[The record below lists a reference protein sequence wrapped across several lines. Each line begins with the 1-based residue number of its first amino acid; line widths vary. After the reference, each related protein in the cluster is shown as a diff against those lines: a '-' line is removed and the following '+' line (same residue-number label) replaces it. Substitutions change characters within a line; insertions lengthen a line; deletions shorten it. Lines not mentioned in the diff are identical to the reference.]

1 MERLGGN
8 MSVSLL
14 EVLENAGYDI
24 KNNVEDAK
32 WLMSQS
38 NEWEELHETAQDL
51 VDEYEDYE
59 DFIYEQEESGNFDN
73 PSFEEWRDEH

>member
-1 MERLGGN
+1 

>member
-1 MERLGGN
+1 

-38 NEWEELHETAQDL
+38 NEWEELHETAEDL

>member
-1 MERLGGN
+1 
-8 MSVSLL
+8 MSVSLS

-38 NEWEELHETAQDL
+38 NEWEELYENAEDL

-59 DFIYEQEESGNFDN
+59 DFIYEQEELGNSDN

>member
-1 MERLGGN
+1 

-14 EVLENAGYDI
+14 EVLEHAGYDI

-38 NEWEELHETAQDL
+38 NEWEELHETAEDL